1 MAKSIEF
8 NYGKLLK
15 KYGSNYDFLFSDE
28 IKKEILLKMEEAIS
42 ALPSFDTPEK
52 QEKEIKKLTIK
63 IIKEKIRM
71 AIEKDISFL
80 DRYFSKKWSS
90 SRTDEDNLKAF
101 AKFLLKIEY
110 SLSIE
115 ECITLFS
122 SYPNFLNIVKVIVN
136 CKEKKIS
143 LEKLEEIPDYTLL
156 SSIIGAYLT
165 YAKID
170 IDLDSDLEGEL
181 NTLLEFGE
189 KIDISSLDSVKQ
201 YLYEIGQVPLL
212 KIEEERE
219 LFTLLNTTGSDKIRH
234 KIAEANLRLVV
245 NIAKR
250 YTGRGLLFLD
260 LIQEG
265 NLGLMKAIDKF
276 EVAKGYKFSTYATWW
291 IRQAITRAIA
301 DQARTIRVP
310 VHMVEKINKVVQA
323 ERRLT
328 ISLGRE
334 PKYEELAEELG
345 YTVTQI
351 RDIKENYLEP
361 ISLQSIVG
369 DEEDTEL
376 GDFVAAEGDDYAVVS
391 NNELHDRM
399 MEVLSRIPEREAQ
412 VLILRFGV
420 EDGRPRTL
428 EEVGKKFHVT
438 RERIRQIEAKALR
451 RLFKRR
457 DAKALKVFIGLEESV
472 LPLPLENNHKPGAV
486 SKGKGNPSPRLAT
499 SPKSAPSNISPKQAL
514 EPKPQ
519 NQPKVDIKNLFYYLK
534 QYSPK
539 LVVKELHTLDQY
551 CQEVLIK
558 MFGKNFEED
567 NRTRVEE
574 NDVYLF
580 ENYILPELKEKL
592 ASSFAKERLEQRIE
606 KASKPV
612 EVTPKERLEIREV
625 TTIIPA
631 VISVPTSLEDEEET
645 VAEVGEDIL
654 QKEEIGEKEEETMK
668 EESNSSKRKRRNLT
682 TPYTCFENDPKDWV
696 DYALCKLG
704 PSDLELCAIRW
715 GNERTLTRA
724 ESSKLSNIV
733 LAKVEKT
740 LEEFRSGKLTVV
752 GSYIASELSEETK
765 GVEDSTTQSNTNPN
779 KKERRKRRD
788 LSSAYTCFSEDTKET
803 VDFAI
808 SLLTVEE
815 REILD
820 IRWGENCRA
829 FASSKEKNRFFQVV
843 LPKLER
849 YVVDIREGK
858 IKLPDDGTTT
868 LDVPTPEKSVV
879 DDVAH
884 KGSTVTYSWT
894 EPDDI
899 FKSMPI
905 LSEEFTKEDYQ
916 MLRNYISRPEYQD
929 ALKVLPFEECIIGAL
944 SLSIIGKKPI
954 SFSVLA
960 DLLGMESEEV
970 EEIAKRGLFAMK
982 EKFDNTVDTV
992 AKEHVKTIG
1001 GIE

>member
-15 KYGSNYDFLFSDE
+15 KYGSNYDFLFS
-28 IKKEILLKMEEAIS
+28 
-42 ALPSFDTPEK
+42 
-52 QEKEIKKLTIK
+52 
-63 IIKEKIRM
+63 
-71 AIEKDISFL
+71 
-80 DRYFSKKWSS
+80 

-101 AKFLLKIEY
+101 ANFLLKIEY

-345 YTVTQI
+345 YT
-351 RDIKENYLEP
+351 